1 LSDPHDKIIKRKKG
15 KEMAKTISVKIPTA
29 TLISEIEASIAQIHS
44 DIANYD
50 TLKAEYEVAKKEYEV
65 LVNQKAYELLANTP
79 FDEWGT
85 DGYRSDRHK
94 VSLRNYNQYVEIN
107 LLKGALQ
114 LPDEP
119 NAPIR
124 PNEKQH
130 FGREY
135 TTRLEILERNL
146 KILKMSN
153 QDEVNASTYSSLMG
167 VL

>member
-1 LSDPHDKIIKRKKG
+1 MS
-15 KEMAKTISVKIPTA
+15 KTISVKIPTA
-29 TLISEIEASIAQIHS
+29 KLIAEVEASIAQVKA

-50 TLKAEYEVAKKEYEV
+50 TLRAEYEIAKKEYDV
-65 LVNQKAYELLANTP
+65 LVNQKAYELLANVP

-107 LLKGALQ
+107 LLKGALE

-146 KILKMSN
+146 KILKMSS
-153 QDEVNASTYSSLMG
+153 QEEVSASTYSSLMG

>member
-1 LSDPHDKIIKRKKG
+1 
-15 KEMAKTISVKIPTA
+15 MAKTISVKIPTA
-29 TLISEIEASIAQIHS
+29 TLIAEIEASIAQINA

-65 LVNQKAYELLANTP
+65 LVNQKVYEVLANTP
-79 FDEWGT
+79 FDEWV
-85 DGYRSDRHK
+85 DGYRSGDHR
-94 VSLRNYNQYVEIN
+94 VRIRNYNSSVEVYVSRDT
-107 LLKGALQ
+107 LQ

-119 NAPIR
+119 VAPSK